1 MVILEKKSSET
12 ELSSVIVELF
22 FLFSIIFRL
31 VTLFYF
37 YFFFY
42 FLFLKRSVS
51 FISTSFHFIMI
62 YSQ

>member
-1 MVILEKKSSET
+1 VVILEKKSSET

-22 FLFSIIFRL
+22 FFVFNYLSFGYIVL
-31 VTLFYF
+31 LL
-37 YFFFY
+37 FFFY